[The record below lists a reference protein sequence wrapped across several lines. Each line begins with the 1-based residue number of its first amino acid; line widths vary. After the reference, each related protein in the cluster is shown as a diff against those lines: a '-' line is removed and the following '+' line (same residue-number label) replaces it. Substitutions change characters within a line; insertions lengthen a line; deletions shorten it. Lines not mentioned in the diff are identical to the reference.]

1 MTKTDII
8 DRLASETG
16 VTKTD
21 TKMML
26 NAFLKVI
33 SDELAKGETIR
44 FSEFGT
50 FSIGTVEEHDHY
62 NAFTGET
69 VHCPE
74 QKRIRFKPS
83 RALKDLINS

>member
-26 NAFLKVI
+26 NAFLKFIV
-33 SDELAKGETIR
+33 DELAKGETVR
-44 FSEFGT
+44 FSEFGAFT
-50 FSIGTVEEHDHY
+50 VGTVEEHDHY
-62 NAFTGET
+62 NALTGET
-69 VHCPE
+69 IHCPE
-74 QKRIRFKPS
+74 QKRVRFKPS
-83 RALKDLINS
+83 KTLKDLINS

>member
-33 SDELAKGETIR
+33 SDELAKGEVIR

-50 FSIGTVEEHDHY
+50 FTVGTVDEHDHY

-69 VHCPE
+69 IHCPE

-83 RALKDLINS
+83 RTLKDLINS

>member
-1 MTKTDII
+1 MHRILLYNEKGVTVTMTKTDII

-26 NAFLKVI
+26 NAF
-33 SDELAKGETIR
+33 
-44 FSEFGT
+44 
-50 FSIGTVEEHDHY
+50 
-62 NAFTGET
+62 TGET

-74 QKRIRFKPS
+74 QKRVRFKPS
-83 RALKDLINS
+83 RTLKDLINS